1 MIFRERLRTLKAQAE
16 QGRAERPWLYDP
28 NLLERWTDHCRTQTA
43 GLEVGYDPIDEDAEP
58 VEPVKR
64 RNRKLTLAGITK
76 QAAKAGLTV
85 VRVDFDQ
92 DGKVAGIVT
101 GKQPIE
107 DDATPEQRSRW
118 H

>member
-1 MIFRERLRTLKAQAE
+1 MTFVEELRALKREKERARIEAPHLYPALAQRLWGMVSEGRRPGEAPSE
-16 QGRAERPWLYDP
+16 Q
-28 NLLERWTDHCRTQTA
+28 
-43 GLEVGYDPIDEDAEP
+43 

-64 RNRKLTLAGITK
+64 SKRKLTIAGITK

-85 VRVDFDQ
+85 VRVDFDR
-92 DGKVAGIVT
+92 DGRVAGIVT
-101 GKQPIE
+101 GKQPGDAIE